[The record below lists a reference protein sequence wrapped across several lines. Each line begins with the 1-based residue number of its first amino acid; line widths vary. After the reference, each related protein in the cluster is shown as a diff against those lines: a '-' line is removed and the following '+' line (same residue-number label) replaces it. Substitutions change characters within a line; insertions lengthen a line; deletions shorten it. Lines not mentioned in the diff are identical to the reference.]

1 MVFNESYFLRARC
14 SLLGNIP
21 GTNIFESI
29 ETCREA
35 QEFKHIK
42 VIRYEESVYYTNVDN
57 FKYQVMKF
65 VGLNPEDILHCIDEE
80 CNKQYKKLEEVA
92 SKLKKLRKKNKPS
105 ENLNI
110 EHYFVGRDGLI
121 DVEENKK
128 IIREKFKRFKLKDIV
143 LKHIVLD
150 CSCINYVD
158 SQGVQ
163 AIQWLYENYKEID
176 ISLQLSY
183 CKSKLKYL

>member
-92 SKLKKLRKKNKPS
+92 SKLKSFGKKTNHQRILILS
-105 ENLNI
+105 IILL
-110 EHYFVGRDGLI
+110 VGMG
-121 DVEENKK
+121 
-128 IIREKFKRFKLKDIV
+128 
-143 LKHIVLD
+143 
-150 CSCINYVD
+150 
-158 SQGVQ
+158 
-163 AIQWLYENYKEID
+163 
-176 ISLQLSY
+176 
-183 CKSKLKYL
+183 